1 MSDDYLQSDAGRVP
15 GVIGDRIAGALLLVF
30 ALGAWWL
37 SHDLE
42 SGFMQPIGP
51 GEYPRLISLPLAALS
66 LLLIVRPGLN
76 QRWPGRAVLVRQALT
91 LLVLG
96 CYAGLVKP
104 LGFLPASL
112 VAVVLLIHLFGATWK
127 SALINGAVLTLSLY
141 VLFEFVLG
149 MPLPNIPGLDW

>member
-1 MSDDYLQSDAGRVP
+1 MSDLLQDDAGRVP
-15 GVIGDRIAGALLLVF
+15 GVIGDRIAGALLLVL
-30 ALGAWWL
+30 AVGAWWL

-42 SGFMQPIGP
+42 SGFMQPVGP

-66 LLLIVRPGLN
+66 LLLILKPGLN
-76 QRWPGRAVLVRQALT
+76 QRWPGRAALVRQALT

-112 VAVVLLIHLFGATWK
+112 VTVVLLVRLFGAAWK
-127 SALINGAVLTLSLY
+127 PALVSGGVLTLSLY
-141 VLFEFVLG
+141 ALFEFALG

>member
-1 MSDDYLQSDAGRVP
+1 MSDPLQDDAGRVP
-15 GVIGDRIAGALLLVF
+15 GVIGDRIAGALLLVL
-30 ALGAWWL
+30 AVGAWWL

-66 LLLIVRPGLN
+66 LLLILKPGLN
-76 QRWPGRAVLVRQALT
+76 QRWPGRAALVRQALT
-91 LLVLG
+91 LLVLAS
-96 CYAGLVKP
+96 YAGLVKP

-112 VAVVLLIHLFGATWK
+112 VAVVLLIRLFGAAWK
-127 SALINGAVLTLSLY
+127 PALVSGGVLTLGLY
-141 VLFEFVLG
+141 ALFEFALG

>member
-1 MSDDYLQSDAGRVP
+1 MSDPLQDDAGRVP
-15 GVIGDRIAGALLLVF
+15 GVIGDRIAGALLLVL
-30 ALGAWWL
+30 AVGAWWL

-66 LLLIVRPGLN
+66 LLLILKPGLN
-76 QRWPGRAVLVRQALT
+76 QRWPGRAALVRQALT
-91 LLVLG
+91 LLVLAS
-96 CYAGLVKP
+96 YAGLVKP

-112 VAVVLLIHLFGATWK
+112 VTVVLLIRLFGAAWK
-127 SALINGAVLTLSLY
+127 PALVSGGVLTLALY
-141 VLFEFVLG
+141 ALFEFALG

>member
-1 MSDDYLQSDAGRVP
+1 MQNDAGRVP
-15 GVIGDRIAGALLLVF
+15 GVIGDRLIGGLLLVL

-37 SHDLE
+37 SHDLA

-66 LLLIVRPGLN
+66 LLLILRPGLN
-76 QRWPGRAVLVRQALT
+76 QRWPGRAALVRQALT

-112 VAVVLLIHLFGATWK
+112 VAVVLLVRLFGAAWK
-127 SALINGAVLTLSLY
+127 PALVSGSVLTLALY
-141 VLFEFVLG
+141 ALFEFVLG
-149 MPLPNIPGLDW
+149 MPLPNIYGLDW

>member
-1 MSDDYLQSDAGRVP
+1 MSDLLQEDAGRVP
-15 GVIGDRIAGALLLVF
+15 GVIGDRIAGVLLLAL

-66 LLLIVRPGLN
+66 LLLILRPGFN
-76 QRWPGRAVLVRQALT
+76 QRWPDRTALLRQGLT
-91 LLVLG
+91 LLVLASF
-96 CYAGLVKP
+96 AGLVKP

-112 VAVVLLIHLFGATWK
+112 VTVVLLVRLFGASWK
-127 SALINGAVLTLSLY
+127 PALVSGGVLALALY
-141 VLFEFVLG
+141 ALFEFALG
-149 MPLPNIPGLDW
+149 IPLPNMPGLDW

>member
-1 MSDDYLQSDAGRVP
+1 MQDDAGRVP
-15 GVIGDRIAGALLLVF
+15 GVIGDRIIGALLLVF

-42 SGFMQPIGP
+42 TGFMQPIGP
-51 GEYPRLISLPLAALS
+51 GEYPRLISLPLGALS
-66 LLLIVRPGLN
+66 LLLILRPGLN
-76 QRWPGRAVLVRQALT
+76 QRWPGRAALVRQALT

-112 VAVVLLIHLFGATWK
+112 VTVVLLVRLFGAAWK
-127 SALINGAVLTLSLY
+127 PALVSGSVLTLSLY
-141 VLFEFVLG
+141 ALFEFLLG
-149 MPLPNIPGLDW
+149 MPLPNMPGLDG

>member
-1 MSDDYLQSDAGRVP
+1 MSDASQEDAGRVP
-15 GVIGDRIAGALLLVF
+15 GVIGDRIAGALLL
-30 ALGAWWL
+30 ALAVGAWWL

-66 LLLIVRPGLN
+66 LLLILKPGFN
-76 QRWPGRAVLVRQALT
+76 QRWPGRAALLRQALT
-91 LLVLG
+91 LLVLA

-112 VAVVLLIHLFGATWK
+112 AAVILLIRLFGAAWK
-127 SALINGAVLTLSLY
+127 SALISGAVLTLALY
-141 VLFEFVLG
+141 ALFEFVLG

>member
-1 MSDDYLQSDAGRVP
+1 MSEPLRDDAGRVP
-15 GVIGDRIAGALLLVF
+15 GVIGDRIAGALLLVL

-66 LLLIVRPGLN
+66 LLLILRPGFN
-76 QRWPGRAVLVRQALT
+76 QRWPGRAALLRQALT
-91 LLVLG
+91 LLVLAS
-96 CYAGLVKP
+96 YAGLVKP

-112 VAVVLLIHLFGATWK
+112 VAVTLLIRLFGAPWK
-127 SALINGAVLTLSLY
+127 PALASGSGLTLALY
-141 VLFEFVLG
+141 ALFEFVLG
-149 MPLPNIPGLDW
+149 MPLPDMPGLDW